1 MKLAIE
7 IEEICDRINQGKDS
21 LFSVIENYEK
31 KLEDYDE
38 DEIENLQEGIDTRET
53 ELQNCVDEI
62 ERLADVLRENK
73 IEFEPR
79 KTNGII
85 RSARFYISK

>member
-31 KLEDYDE
+31 KLEDFDE
-38 DEIENLQEGIDTRET
+38 DKIEGLECDISIRET
-53 ELQNCVDEI
+53 ELSNCVDEI
-62 ERLADVLRENK
+62 ERLRDILRENK
-73 IEFEPR
+73 IEFEPH

-85 RSARFYISK
+85 RSARLYIND

>member
-21 LFSVIENYEK
+21 LFSVIESYEN

-38 DEIENLQEGIDTRET
+38 DKIESLEGDVSIRET
-53 ELQNCVDEI
+53 ELSKCVDEI
-62 ERLADVLRENK
+62 ERLADILRENK
-73 IEFEPR
+73 IEFEPH
-79 KTNGII
+79 KTNKII
-85 RSARFYISK
+85 RSARFYIND